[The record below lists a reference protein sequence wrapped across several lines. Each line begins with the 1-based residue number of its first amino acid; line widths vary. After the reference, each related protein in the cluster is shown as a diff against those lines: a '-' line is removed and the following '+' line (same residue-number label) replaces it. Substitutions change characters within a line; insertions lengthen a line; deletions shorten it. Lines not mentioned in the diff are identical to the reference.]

1 MNSDSKPESVL
12 REFDRSLPMALLKAR
27 EAVMRK
33 FLPSLREHD
42 LSAQQWRVLRALME
56 APHRDASEIA
66 ERCAILLPS
75 LSRILQNLER
85 RSLVRRKPDKNDQRR
100 SLVSITTKGVR
111 LVEEIAPISEE
122 RYRLIAE
129 KFGEQRLSDLY
140 EMLAELIDC
149 LEDDEGELS

>member
-1 MNSDSKPESVL
+1 MSSDRKSSSEL
-12 REFDRSLPMALLKAR
+12 REFDRSLPMTLLKAR

-85 RSLVRRKPDKNDQRR
+85 RALVRRKTDRKDQRR
-100 SLVSITTKGVR
+100 SLVSITPKGVR
-111 LVEEIAPISEE
+111 LVEKIAPISEE
-122 RYRLIAE
+122 RYQHITQ

-140 EMLAELIDC
+140 DMLGQLIEC
-149 LEDDEGELS
+149 LENDEGDSS

>member
-100 SLVSITTKGVR
+100 SLVSITAKGVR

-129 KFGEQRLSDLY
+129 AFGEQRLSDLY
-140 EMLAELIDC
+140 DMLAELIDC
-149 LEDDEGELS
+149 LENDEGGLS